1 MLTIFAALGVLALA
15 ALGAGLVGAAVG
27 TLVDLLLSYGLRGRV
42 HPARDG
48 YYEPPRPRV
57 GRWAR
62 VRWHGRRPAT
72 LAAAVRCRRQQRLS
86 PWAAGRVGVSPSG
99 APLP

>member
-1 MLTIFAALGVLALA
+1 MPALVAVAVL
-15 ALGAGLVGAAVG
+15 LVGAALAAGLCGAVIG
-27 TLVDLLLSYGLRGRV
+27 ALADLLLSYGLRPRSAV
-42 HPARDG
+42 RADG

-57 GRWAR
+57 GRNAR

-72 LAAAVRCRRQQRLS
+72 LAAAVRCRRQQCLS

-99 APLP
+99 